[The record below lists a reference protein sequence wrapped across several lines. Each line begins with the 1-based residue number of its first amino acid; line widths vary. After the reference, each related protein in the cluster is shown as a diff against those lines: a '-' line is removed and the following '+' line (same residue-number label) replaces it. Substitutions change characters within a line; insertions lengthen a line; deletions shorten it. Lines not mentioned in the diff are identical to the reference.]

1 MELQLSPVPSAFH
14 IRFGGCK
21 GVVARDPSLGAEK
34 DVLVIRNSMTKFE
47 SDSHNLE
54 ILEVTRPG

>member
-1 MELQLSPVPSAFH
+1 MELQLSPVPSAFQ

-34 DVLVIRNSMTKFE
+34 DVLVIRNSMKKFE